1 VSSIV
6 GSTPSIGQTDAVLQS
21 RLKAAQDTP
30 NSALAVCLVYVQ
42 VVYSLCTPCVAHNYT
57 VFALGHTRYTS
68 SMTTDQIIL
77 FSLFGAVF
85 GLLLWGRF
93 RYDLVA
99 FSALLG
105 GVVLGVVPTKDAF
118 SGFGHPATIIVA
130 LVLVVSA
137 GLVRSGAVY
146 LITRTL
152 VDASR
157 SLGAHI
163 AIMGAIG
170 GVLSAFMN
178 NVAAL
183 ALLMPVD
190 IQTARKAGR
199 APGLSLMP
207 LSFATILG
215 GMATLIGT
223 PPNIIIASIR
233 EETLG
238 EPFKMFDF
246 APVGIV
252 TAIAGLLFVAF
263 IGWRLIPAQD
273 SKQAGATLE
282 SYTDYLAELT
292 VPTDSKHIGKRV
304 SELYEIAE
312 KNDVAILGLIRK
324 GKTQYGTAKNN
335 ILQGQDTL
343 VIQAAPEALDEF
355 RAALNLDFTDTK
367 REEFLSGAS
376 EGLTVIEVVAT
387 ESSRITGKTAEAIG
401 LAWRQRTVLMGL
413 SRKGKTVKSRM
424 RKTVI
429 EAGDI
434 LLLLAPQDAANDVIE
449 WLGCLPLADRGV
461 AVTENSKV
469 WLAIGLFA
477 GAVALASFGIVYLP
491 IALGLVVVAYVL
503 AKIVP
508 LSELYTHIEWPVVVL
523 LGSMIPLGAALETS
537 GGTELISGA
546 LLDLTGELAPWMIL
560 TVLMVV
566 TMTLS
571 DVLNNTATT
580 IVAAPI
586 AIQMAQS
593 LDVSP
598 DPFLMAVAVAAS
610 SAYLTPIGHKNNTL
624 ILGPGGYSFGDYWR
638 MGLPLEILIVAVS
651 VPAILVFWPL

>member
-1 VSSIV
+1 
-6 GSTPSIGQTDAVLQS
+6 
-21 RLKAAQDTP
+21 
-30 NSALAVCLVYVQ
+30 
-42 VVYSLCTPCVAHNYT
+42 
-57 VFALGHTRYTS
+57 
-68 SMTTDQIIL
+68 MTTEQIIL

-99 FSALLG
+99 FSALMV

-152 VDASR
+152 VDATR
-157 SLGAHI
+157 SLGTHI
-163 AIMGAIG
+163 AIMGGIG
-170 GVLSAFMN
+170 GLLSAFMN

-238 EPFKMFDF
+238 APFKMFDF
-246 APVGIV
+246 APVGGV
-252 TAIAGLLFVAF
+252 TAIAGLIFVAL
-263 IGWRLIPAQD
+263 IGWRLIPTPEGK
-273 SKQAGATLE
+273 SAGSTID

-292 VPTDSKHIGKRV
+292 IPAESKHIGKRL
-304 SELYEIAE
+304 SELDDTAE
-312 KNDVAILGLIRK
+312 KNDVAILGLIRD
-324 GKTQYGTAKNN
+324 GKRRYGTARNTV
-335 ILQGQDTL
+335 LRAGDTL
-343 VIQAAPEALDEF
+343 VLEASPEALDEF
-355 RAALNLDFTDTK
+355 RTAAKLNFSDTK
-367 REEFLSGAS
+367 RETLLSAAS
-376 EGLTVIEVVAT
+376 EGLTLIEVVVPETA
-387 ESSRITGKTAEAIG
+387 RIVGKTAQSIG
-401 LAWRQRTVLMGL
+401 LAWRQHTVLMGL
-413 SRKGKTVKSRM
+413 SRQGRPVRSQM

-429 EAGDI
+429 EPGDI
-434 LLLLAPQDAANDVIE
+434 LLLLAPQDNATHVTD

-461 AVTENSKV
+461 AVTADSKV

-477 GAVALASFGIVYLP
+477 GAVALASFGLLYMP
-491 IALGLVVVAYVL
+491 IALGLVVCAYVL

-508 LSELYTHIEWPVVVL
+508 LSELYSHIEWPVVVL

-537 GGTELISGA
+537 GGTELIAGA
-546 LLDLTGELAPWMIL
+546 LVGLTQGLPAWAIL

-580 IVAAPI
+580 IVAAPVG
-586 AIQMAQS
+586 IQMAQS
-593 LDVSP
+593 LGVSP

-610 SAYLTPIGHKNNTL
+610 SAFLTPIGHKNNTL

-638 MGLPLEILIVAVS
+638 MGLPLELLVVAVS
-651 VPAILVFWPL
+651 IPAILVFWPL

>member
-1 VSSIV
+1 MS
-6 GSTPSIGQTDAVLQS
+6 
-21 RLKAAQDTP
+21 
-30 NSALAVCLVYVQ
+30 
-42 VVYSLCTPCVAHNYT
+42 
-57 VFALGHTRYTS
+57 
-68 SMTTDQIIL
+68 TDQIIL
-77 FSLFGAVF
+77 FCLFGAVF

-93 RYDLVA
+93 RYDIVA
-99 FSALLG
+99 FSALMV
-105 GVVLGVVPTKDAF
+105 GVVLGVVPTKNAF
-118 SGFGHPATIIVA
+118 DGFGHPATLVVA

-137 GLVRSGAVY
+137 GLVRSGAVL

-163 AIMGAIG
+163 TLMGAVG
-170 GVLSAFMN
+170 GILSAFMN

-199 APGLSLMP
+199 QPGLSLMP

-215 GMATLIGT
+215 GMVTLIGT

-233 EETLG
+233 QDALG

-246 APVGIV
+246 APVGGV
-252 TAIAGLLFVAF
+252 AAIAGLIFVAL
-263 IGWRLIPAQD
+263 IGWRLIPARD
-273 SKQAGATLE
+273 DASIGE
-282 SYTDYLAELT
+282 SDLAQYIAELT
-292 VPTDSKHIGKRV
+292 VPEGSKHIGKRLA
-304 SELYEIAE
+304 ELTEIAE
-312 KNDVAILGLIRK
+312 KSDVAILGLIRD
-324 GKTQYGTAKNN
+324 GKRRYGQARNVALKA
-335 ILQGQDTL
+335 GDAL
-343 VIQAAPEALDEF
+343 VLEAAPDALDEF
-355 RAALNLDFTDTK
+355 RSTLDLALSDTD
-367 REEFLSGAS
+367 REDRLKAGG
-376 EGLTVIEVVAT
+376 EGVEIIEVVVQ
-387 ESSRITGKTAEAIG
+387 ENSRLNGRTAQAVG
-401 LAWRQRTVLMGL
+401 LAWRQRTILLGI
-413 SRKGKTVKSRM
+413 SRQG
-424 RKTVI
+424 RKITSHLRGTQLRT
-429 EAGDI
+429 GDI
-434 LLLLAPQDAANDVIE
+434 LLLLVPRDTAAHVTD
-449 WLGCLPLADRGV
+449 WLGVLPLADRGL

-477 GAVALASFGIVYLP
+477 AAVAAASVGLIYLP

-537 GGTELISGA
+537 GGTELIAGA
-546 LLDLTGELAPWMIL
+546 LIGLTEGLAPWIVL

-580 IVAAPI
+580 IVAAPVG
-586 AIQMAQS
+586 IQMAQT
-593 LDVSP
+593 LGVSP

-610 SAYLTPIGHKNNTL
+610 SAFLTPIGHKNNTL

-638 MGLPLEILIVAVS
+638 MGLPLEIIVVAVS
-651 VPAILVFWPL
+651 IPAILVFWPL